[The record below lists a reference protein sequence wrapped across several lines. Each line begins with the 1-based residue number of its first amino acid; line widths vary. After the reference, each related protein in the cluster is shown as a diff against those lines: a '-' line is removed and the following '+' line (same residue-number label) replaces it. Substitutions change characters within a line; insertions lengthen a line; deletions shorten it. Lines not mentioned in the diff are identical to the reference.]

1 MATETIDINPRDVIV
16 KNRIRKDLGDTTTL
30 MVSMEK
36 EGQLQAIGIDSEN
49 NLIFGERRLD
59 AAIRAGWETIRA
71 TRFDDKA
78 DAAKAMAAEFAENT
92 ERKEFAP
99 LELREAAKR
108 LEASLKPAAIA
119 KREENLKRGDTP
131 PKKERPEMPKLA
143 TSGKSR
149 AKPQKSPD
157 KTREIVAAAFGKSPE
172 TIRKIDVVAT
182 AAEQPDAPVEVKAA
196 AEEMNRTGKVD
207 PAFKAVQ
214 AATNPPDDGERLRS
228 TLLTRLDVVRDIH
241 ALCDSPA
248 GKNVKQAK
256 ALKAHGELVAAIK
269 GEKPVLDPIA
279 EIELPKPLDTPQFRD
294 KWREWCLYRRKRKPA
309 VSADAARKTFN
320 KLIKVPLASAMQ
332 AIDDAISNDWRGIFP
347 ERSKPRK
354 SVIGPGQTYDPHA
367 AEKDPDH
374 GKL

>member
-1 MATETIDINPRDVIV
+1 MGTETIDIPVDDVV
-16 KNRIRKDLGDTTTL
+16 VGSRVRKKLGDMRKLTS
-30 MVSMEK
+30 SMERR
-36 EGQLQAIGIDSEN
+36 GQLQPIAVDPDN
-49 NLIFGERRLD
+49 NLLFGFRRLMG
-59 AAIRAGWETIRA
+59 ARALGWETIRA
-71 TRFDDKA
+71 ERHPDPATAIDRTSIECDENECREPFTIEEAVEIKRMIEGVEAPKAEKRQKSGGKTPAANFAEGQETGRTRDRVTKETGYSHETLRKA
-78 DAAKAMAAEFAENT
+78 QVVLEAAKAP
-92 ERKEFAP
+92 KAP
-99 LELREAAKR
+99 PAVKEAA
-108 LEASLKPAAIA
+108 
-119 KREENLKRGDTP
+119 
-131 PKKERPEMPKLA
+131 A
-143 TSGKSR
+143 TM
-149 AKPQKSPD
+149 
-157 KTREIVAAAFGKSPE
+157 
-172 TIRKIDVVAT
+172 
-182 AAEQPDAPVEVKAA
+182 VE
-196 AEEMNRTGKVD
+196 TGKVD

-214 AATNPPDDGERLRS
+214 EATNPPDDGERLRS

-279 EIELPKPLDTPQFRD
+279 EIELPAPLDTPQFRH
-294 KWREWCLYRRKRKPA
+294 KWREWCKYRRERKPA
-309 VSADAARKTFN
+309 VSADAARKTFA

-347 ERSKPRK
+347 ERSKPSK